1 MKAYRP
7 SDCGDRHDGVRVD
20 RGVTTRLLYVG
31 RKRVGD
37 GDRWKHWGRVLEIIY
52 TVQTLVFHTLK
63 LFILA
68 TCTQV
73 KHLGI

>member
-31 RKRVGD
+31 RKSVGD
-37 GDRWKHWGRVLEIIY
+37 DDRWINVAGRGRGAGGGRDKVLCEEEKIE
-52 TVQTLVFHTLK
+52 K
-63 LFILA
+63 
-68 TCTQV
+68 
-73 KHLGI
+73 